1 MTDDSNTEL
10 QQGPAVVRGYLYRA
24 LNLLARELKRAA
36 RDGGGAIGEQEI
48 DKVLEAFRSPDSTV
62 LSAICLAAWDD
73 CGAIFEVEGR
83 GEDRKAPFHRL
94 LVWPFDYL
102 LPERGDR
109 DGAAGTVSRRVI
121 PGYLAAIEDLVGP
134 VLFGRQ
140 QERCHELVRSTRA
153 AKGGAFRWE
162 DVYTDRHSQIIIDD
176 ILVALAAEFED
187 FEEQRDWFIGLV
199 NDAMPLP
206 TNGSGHAVAL
216 DDDGF
221 KMIMQAIYA
230 HLAQEAGTRDGMNR
244 LLERHG
250 AVAVKQLQSFLEALR
265 ES

>member
-1 MTDDSNTEL
+1 MSDDDKTEL
-10 QQGPAVVRGYLYRA
+10 QQGPAVVRGYVYRA
-24 LNLLARELKRAA
+24 LNLLAREMKEAA
-36 RDGGGAIGEQEI
+36 RESGGAIGEDRI
-48 DKVLEAFRSPDSTV
+48 DEVLDSFRRADSPV

-73 CGAIFEVEGR
+73 CGAIFEIEGR

-102 LPERGDR
+102 LPEQGNR
-109 DGAAGTVSRRVI
+109 DGGAGTISRRVI
-121 PGYLAAIEDLVGP
+121 PGYLAAVEDLVGP

-162 DVYTDRHSQIIIDD
+162 DVYTDRLSQIIIDD
-176 ILVALAAEFED
+176 MAVHLATEFED
-187 FEEQRDWFIGLV
+187 FDAQRDWFIGLV

-206 TNGSGHAVAL
+206 TNGSGHTVAL

-221 KMIMQAIYA
+221 KTIMQALFA
-230 HLAQEAGTRDGMNR
+230 HLAREVSTREGMNR

-250 AVAVKQLQSFLEALR
+250 ATTVKQVQDFLQALD